1 MNKGYKPKEIHTIKA
16 LENNRMSLLDLIEEK
31 RSQLNNIPRIYLERP
46 YIRGASDALRE
57 IIPIHSLIDLLFIKE
72 NYLSLSIKKAL
83 GV

>member
-16 LENNRMSLLDLIEEK
+16 LENNRRSLLDLIEEK
-31 RSQLNNIPRIYLERP
+31 RSQLSNIPKIYLERP
-46 YIRGASDALRE
+46 HTRGVADTFRE
-57 IIPIHSLIDLLFIKE
+57 IMSIHSLVDLLFIKE